1 MIRVDRSKW
10 SLTPSQQEQYEAL
23 RAKLG
28 TLRSNQRPF
37 LVTGDVG
44 VGKTFLARRL
54 AAEPAAYYNIAQ
66 DYLASLLVVHTL
78 ADLTP
83 EAVVRFVKDLLKDRD
98 APYAVVDGLEPLLCL
113 WAVERAKTLPNFFIA
128 SSRAILPQ
136 PLLVV
141 IQTSPKYVPYNTVR
155 KDEWW
160 PPERRFRL
168 ELTQEDKEV
177 VARNWGLDPMRGHI
191 SANLYELLATKLEG

>member
-1 MIRVDRSKW
+1 MTRVDLSRW
-10 SLTPSQQEQYEAL
+10 ALTLSQQEQYEAI

-37 LVTGDVG
+37 LLTGDVG

-66 DYLASLLVVHTL
+66 DYLASLLAVYTL
-78 ADLTP
+78 ADLAP
-83 EAVVRFVKDLLKDRD
+83 EAVVRFVTDLLKDRD

-113 WAVERAKTLPNFFIA
+113 WAVERAKVLPNFFVA
-128 SSRAILPQ
+128 FSRSILPQ
-136 PLLVV
+136 PILVV
-141 IQTSPKYVPYNTVR
+141 VQTSKYLPYDTVR

-160 PPERRFRL
+160 PSECRFRL

-177 VARNWGLDPMRGHI
+177 VARNWGLDPMRGHV
-191 SANLYELLATKLEG
+191 SANLYELLAIRLEG

>member
-1 MIRVDRSKW
+1 MTRVDPSRW
-10 SLTPSQQEQYEAL
+10 ALTPSQQEQYEAI

-28 TLRSNQRPF
+28 SLRSNQRPF
-37 LVTGDVG
+37 LLTGDVG

-66 DYLASLLVVHTL
+66 DHLASLLAVHTL
-78 ADLTP
+78 TDLTP
-83 EAVVRFVKDLLKDRD
+83 EAVVRFVTDLLKDRD

-113 WAVERAKTLPNFFIA
+113 WAVERAETLPIFFIA
-128 SSRAILPQ
+128 FSRHVLSQ

-141 IQTSPKYVPYNTVR
+141 TQTSPKYVPYNTVR
-155 KDEWW
+155 NDQW

-177 VARNWGLDPMRGHI
+177 VARNWGLDPMRGHV